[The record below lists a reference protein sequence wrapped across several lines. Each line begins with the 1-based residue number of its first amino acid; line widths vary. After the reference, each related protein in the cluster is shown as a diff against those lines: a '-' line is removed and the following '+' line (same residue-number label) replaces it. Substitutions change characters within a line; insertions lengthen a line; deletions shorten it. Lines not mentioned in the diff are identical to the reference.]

1 MFEFCACSS
10 DNCCV
15 IAEGESGA
23 NAGSGGAVVG
33 IPVAGRLEAVME
45 VVEVVVVVVVVEE
58 MERCEGAGAAVG
70 MAVVMVRVESEA
82 ESSLPGMRAEKE
94 GNRAGPDRQ
103 TEEIYIARKKPN
115 S

>member
-23 NAGSGGAVVG
+23 NAGGGGAVVG
-33 IPVAGRLEAVME
+33 IPVAGRLEMVME
-45 VVEVVVVVVVVEE
+45 VVEVMVVVVEE
-58 MERCEGAGAAVG
+58 VERCEGAGAAVG

-82 ESSLPGMRAEKE
+82 GSSLPGMRAEEE

-103 TEEIYIARKKPN
+103 TEEIYIARKQSN

>member
-23 NAGSGGAVVG
+23 NTGGGGAVVG
-33 IPVAGRLEAVME
+33 IPIAGRLEVVME
-45 VVEVVVVVVVVEE
+45 EEVVVEE
-58 MERCEGAGAAVG
+58 VERCEGAGAAVG

-82 ESSLPGMRAEKE
+82 ESSLPGMRAEEE
-94 GNRAGPDRQ
+94 GNRAGGPDRQ
-103 TEEIYIARKKPN
+103 TEEIYIARKRPN